1 MIIFIPPMQFN
12 MNKLLIS
19 ALLMV
24 FLACGSSQDNQ
35 ESNENIGE
43 VMEMLESVF
52 VGPYDKYMIKKKM
65 DMVFEMYQI
74 TPQREDYLMVGN
86 TLVAL
91 RKQSRSAYVEMDII
105 NDMIKTNSALHGIS
119 FDEQLNRTIDI
130 LDRNLASN

>member
-1 MIIFIPPMQFN
+1 MD
-12 MNKLLIS
+12 KLLTT
-19 ALLMV
+19 ALLMIL
-24 FLACGSSQDNQ
+24 LACGSSQDNQ

-74 TPQREDYLMVGN
+74 NPQREDYLMVGN

-91 RKQSRSAYVEMDII
+91 RKQGRSAYVEMDII

-119 FDEQLNRTIDI
+119 FDEQLNRTVDI

>member
-1 MIIFIPPMQFN
+1 MD
-12 MNKLLIS
+12 KRLIT
-19 ALLMV
+19 ALLMIL
-24 FLACGSSQDNQ
+24 LACGSSQDNQ
-35 ESNENIGE
+35 GSNENIGE

-74 TPQREDYLMVGN
+74 NPQREDYLMVGN

-91 RKQSRSAYVEMDII
+91 RKQGRSAYVEMDII

-119 FDEQLNRTIDI
+119 FDEQLNRTVDI

>member
-1 MIIFIPPMQFN
+1 MQFN

>member
-1 MIIFIPPMQFN
+1 MD
-12 MNKLLIS
+12 KRLIT
-19 ALLMV
+19 ALLMIL
-24 FLACGSSQDNQ
+24 LACGSSQDNQ
-35 ESNENIGE
+35 GSNENIGE

-74 TPQREDYLMVGN
+74 NPQREDYLMVGN

-91 RKQSRSAYVEMDII
+91 RKQGRSAYVEMDII
-105 NDMIKTNSALHGIS
+105 NDMIKTNSAMHGIS
-119 FDEQLNRTIDI
+119 FDEQLNRTVDI

>member
-1 MIIFIPPMQFN
+1 
-12 MNKLLIS
+12 MNKLLIT
-19 ALLMV
+19 ALLMI

-74 TPQREDYLMVGN
+74 NPQREDYLMVGN

-91 RKQSRSAYVEMDII
+91 RKQGRSAYVEMDII

-119 FDEQLNRTIDI
+119 FDEQLNRTVDI

>member
-1 MIIFIPPMQFN
+1 MI
-12 MNKLLIS
+12 L
-19 ALLMV
+19 
-24 FLACGSSQDNQ
+24 LACGSSQDNQ

>member
-1 MIIFIPPMQFN
+1 MQSN
-12 MNKLLIS
+12 MNKLLFT
-19 ALLMV
+19 AFLMV
-24 FLACGSSQDNQ
+24 LLACGNSQDNQ
-35 ESNENIGE
+35 KSNENIGE

-74 TPQREDYLMVGN
+74 NPQREDYLMVGN

-105 NDMIKTNSALHGIS
+105 NDMIKTNSAWHGIS

>member
-1 MIIFIPPMQFN
+1 
-12 MNKLLIS
+12 MNKLLIT
-19 ALLMV
+19 ALLMI

-74 TPQREDYLMVGN
+74 NPKREDYLIVGN

-91 RKQSRSAYVEMDII
+91 RKQGRSAYVEMDII

-119 FDEQLNRTIDI
+119 FDEQLNRTVDI

>member
-1 MIIFIPPMQFN
+1 MIIFIHPNQFN
-12 MNKLLIS
+12 MNKLLIT
-19 ALLMV
+19 ALLMI

-74 TPQREDYLMVGN
+74 NPKREDYLIVGN

-91 RKQSRSAYVEMDII
+91 RKQGRSAYVEMDII

-119 FDEQLNRTIDI
+119 FDEQLNRTVDI

>member
-1 MIIFIPPMQFN
+1 MD
-12 MNKLLIS
+12 KLLIT
-19 ALLMV
+19 ALLMIL
-24 FLACGSSQDNQ
+24 LACGSSQDNQ
-35 ESNENIGE
+35 GSNENIGE

-74 TPQREDYLMVGN
+74 NPQREDYLMVGN

-91 RKQSRSAYVEMDII
+91 RKQGRSAYVEMDII

-119 FDEQLNRTIDI
+119 FDEQLNRTVDI

>member
-1 MIIFIPPMQFN
+1 MQFN
-12 MNKLLIS
+12 MNKLLIT

-24 FLACGSSQDNQ
+24 FLACGSSLDNH